1 MIVFWVCVC
10 VWVNQWELILSY
22 RMASTKRRGS
32 NACKSSIFSPTPT
45 YLTGTFIER
54 DTLIT
59 HPPFDVPSSC
69 IQVRSGVCVCE
80 IAFDTMNEIQG
91 VRKVGVSVVAGSF
104 SQTSQ
109 YSMHT
114 CARDAHNMY
123 PHVLLC
129 VDE

>member
-1 MIVFWVCVC
+1 M
-10 VWVNQWELILSY
+10 
-22 RMASTKRRGS
+22 
-32 NACKSSIFSPTPT
+32 
-45 YLTGTFIER
+45 
-54 DTLIT
+54 T

-80 IAFDTMNEIQG
+80 IAFDTMNEIQE

-114 CARDAHNMY
+114 CARDERDNISSSSSSFSA
-123 PHVLLC
+123 LS
-129 VDE
+129 